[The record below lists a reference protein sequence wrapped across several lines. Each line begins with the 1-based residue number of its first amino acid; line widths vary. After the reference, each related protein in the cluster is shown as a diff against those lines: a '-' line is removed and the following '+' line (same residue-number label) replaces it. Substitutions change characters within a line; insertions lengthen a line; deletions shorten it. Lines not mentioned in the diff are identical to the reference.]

1 MRGWALRVAGDV
13 AHPTVAVAG
22 AGVAGSSADGGIALA
37 RLLPLVDHICVS
49 AGERE
54 AEVIEALRAAGAE
67 DPEAVALFRRGDTIV
82 SAAAQ

>member
-1 MRGWALRVAGDV
+1 MKLSLSGI
-13 AHPTVAVAG
+13 G
-22 AGVAGSSADGGIALA
+22 AEIQRILYDYVQAESITNS
-37 RLLPLVDHICVS
+37 P
-49 AGERE
+49 GERE